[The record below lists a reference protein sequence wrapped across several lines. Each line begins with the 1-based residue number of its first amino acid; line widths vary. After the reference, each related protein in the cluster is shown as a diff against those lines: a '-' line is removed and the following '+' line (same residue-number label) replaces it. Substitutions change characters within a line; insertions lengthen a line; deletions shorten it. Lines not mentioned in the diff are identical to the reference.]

1 MGKHIFNLDD
11 RNAADSL
18 LLTYTTEPL
27 SEDLQ
32 LTGTP
37 AITLHLS
44 STHQE
49 GAVFVYL
56 EDVGPNGRSRYITEG
71 GLLLEH
77 RKLSENPMS
86 GKAPYHSFNQS
97 DAAPMPV
104 NEIEEIT
111 FKLWPTSVL
120 IKEGHSI
127 RIAIAGADMD
137 TFDRVPAE
145 GTPIYKIYRSK
156 TYVSFIDLPIVK

>member
-1 MGKHIFNLDD
+1 MGKDVLHLDD

-27 SEDLQ
+27 KEDLQ
-32 LTGTP
+32 ITGTP

-49 GAVFVYL
+49 GAVLVYL
-56 EDVGPNGRSRYITEG
+56 EDVDPNGRSRYITEG

-77 RKLSENPMS
+77 RKLSKNPMS
-86 GKAPYHSFNQS
+86 ATVPYHSFAQA
-97 DAAPMPV
+97 DAALMPV
-104 NEIEEIT
+104 NEIEAIT

-120 IKEGHSI
+120 IKAGHSI
-127 RIAIAGADMD
+127 RIAIAGADKD
-137 TFDRVPAE
+137 TFDRVPTA
-145 GTPIYKIYRSK
+145 GTPTYKVYRS
-156 TYVSFIDLPIVK
+156 TDYVSFIDLPVIE